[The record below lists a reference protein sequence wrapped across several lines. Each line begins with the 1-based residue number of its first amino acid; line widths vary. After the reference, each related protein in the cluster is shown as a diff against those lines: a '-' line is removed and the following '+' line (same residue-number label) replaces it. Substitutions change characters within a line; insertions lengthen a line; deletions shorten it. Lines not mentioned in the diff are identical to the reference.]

1 MGWRGAEP
9 SDRSAG
15 GSAHPNALG
24 LLAGVQP
31 LVLYQRSRLAALL
44 LVRAA
49 HLPVDDL
56 VSVRVRVRVSVS
68 IRVRVRDRVRIRVR
82 VAVRVD
88 VRVEVRAEVR
98 VEVRV

>member
-1 MGWRGAEP
+1 MGSRVGMGWRGAEP
-9 SDRSAG
+9 PDRLAG

-56 VSVRVRVRVSVS
+56 VRNKRETTSHIYSSKVKF
-68 IRVRVRDRVRIRVR
+68 DCFEMF
-82 VAVRVD
+82 A
-88 VRVEVRAEVR
+88 
-98 VEVRV
+98 